1 VKKLGEGWTKSEGA
15 EPPPGPGLE
24 PPLIMLPRST
34 CQSGLM
40 EVDIKMY
47 LKWTGH
53 ILDLTSDNQAANQT
67 FE

>member
-1 VKKLGEGWTKSEGA
+1 
-15 EPPPGPGLE
+15 
-24 PPLIMLPRST
+24 
-34 CQSGLM
+34 
-40 EVDIKMY
+40 VDIKMY